1 MVKVSKNKTGRKSA
15 VETSPF
21 RKEIEEMLREGKSP
35 DFISTYLKTN
45 GESISR
51 SAIYRYK
58 RDKFNIQSEAVQKYN
73 EQKSKQRLD
82 EASNDLVNDLQIIDK
97 NIIKVNEELD
107 ISKMNEDQKSRFLT
121 NLLNTKAKYLGLDRD
136 SVEVNVENNAGLNKL
151 FNNDKIRERL
161 NEKRKRKTAE

>member
-1 MVKVSKNKTGRKSA
+1 MFNLVKKKAGRKSA

-58 RDKFNIQSEAVQKYN
+58 NEKFNIQSEAVRKYN
-73 EQKSKQRLD
+73 DQKSKERLD
-82 EASNDLVNDLQIIDK
+82 EASDDLVNDLQIIDS
-97 NIIKVNEELD
+97 NILKVNNSLD
-107 ISKMNEDQKSRFLT
+107 ISNMSDDKKSKFLT
-121 NLLNTKAKYLGLDRD
+121 NLLNTKAKYLGLDKEN
-136 SVEVNVENNAGLNKL
+136 VEVNVENNLSILEDVFDEDIIEDALND
-151 FNNDKIRERL
+151 N
-161 NEKRKRKTAE
+161 